1 MKRLTA
7 PPKPEQPE
15 PDGLSVDYA
24 KEAAKELGSRLG
36 RGCRIV
42 TGRKKG
48 KIELEYY
55 GLDDLNDLIDALR
68 VLEIHKHRT

>member
-1 MKRLTA
+1 MPLLSVGDPAGAAQSHGEDNFRHSALCGKGCKLHSLFLTA
-7 PPKPEQPE
+7 F
-15 PDGLSVDYA
+15 
-24 KEAAKELGSRLG
+24 
-36 RGCRIV
+36 